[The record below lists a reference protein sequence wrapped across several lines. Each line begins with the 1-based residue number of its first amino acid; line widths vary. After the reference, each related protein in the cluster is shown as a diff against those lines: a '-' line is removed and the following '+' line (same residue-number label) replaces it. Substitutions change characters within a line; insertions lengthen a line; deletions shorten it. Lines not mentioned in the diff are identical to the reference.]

1 MCDNVSAV
9 KQWRVHRY
17 GPPTAALR
25 LDDVDP
31 PVPGPGEVRVA
42 VSRTALNLNDTDMC
56 RGIYPTIAPPLPF
69 ALGMEMTG
77 VVDAAGPGADSW
89 IGRRVVAVPTG
100 GHGAYAQQAVA
111 PVAMTF
117 DAPDALDDDH
127 AAAFMIA
134 FHTAHLALH
143 RRAGLRNGETLLV
156 HSGAGGVGS
165 AAVQLGVA
173 AGARVFAT
181 AGGPEKTAY
190 CRALGADVVI
200 DYRTEDFAAVV
211 LEATEGRGADVI
223 CDLVGGDVALGSF
236 RCIAREG
243 RYLAA
248 GFSGGLAGGEA
259 GLPPRAISK
268 GNFSVV
274 GAMMSWNDDPYP
286 AARAAG
292 FNAFGRDVGQ
302 ETHDALV
309 ALLDAGAIAPRV
321 GRVVGF
327 DEIPSALEDLESRKT
342 IGKSVV
348 HVTP

>member
-1 MCDNVSAV
+1 MCRV

-17 GPPTAALR
+17 GPPTDALH
-25 LDDVDP
+25 LDDVDL
-31 PVPGPGEVRVA
+31 PVPAAGEVRVE
-42 VSRTALNLNDTDMC
+42 VTRTALNLNDADMC
-56 RGIYPTIAPPLPF
+56 RGIYPTIAPTLPF
-69 ALGMEMTG
+69 ALGMEMAG
-77 VVDAAGPGADSW
+77 VVDATGPGAEAW
-89 IGRRVVAVPTG
+89 LGRRVVAVPTG
-100 GHGAYAQQAVA
+100 GHGAYAHHAVA

-117 DAPDALDDDH
+117 DAPAALDDDH

-143 RRAGLRNGETLLV
+143 RRAHLRAGETLLV

-173 AGARVFAT
+173 AGARVLAT

-190 CRALGADVVI
+190 CRGLGADVAI
-200 DYRTEDFAAVV
+200 DYRTADFAAVV
-211 LEATEGRGADVI
+211 LDATGGRGADVI
-223 CDLVGGDVALGSF
+223 CDLVGGDVALASF

-248 GFSGGLAGGEA
+248 GFSAGQVGGET

-274 GAMMSWNDDPYP
+274 GAMMSWNDTPHP

-309 ALLDAGAIAPRV
+309 ALLDAGAVAPQV
-321 GRVVGF
+321 GRVVSF
-327 DEIPSALEDLESRKT
+327 DDIPPALEDLESRRTTGKT
-342 IGKSVV
+342 VV
-348 HVTP
+348 RVTG